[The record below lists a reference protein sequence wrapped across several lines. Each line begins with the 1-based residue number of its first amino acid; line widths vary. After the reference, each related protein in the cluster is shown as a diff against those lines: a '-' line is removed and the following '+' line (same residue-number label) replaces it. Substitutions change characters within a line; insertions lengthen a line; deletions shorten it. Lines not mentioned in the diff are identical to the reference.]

1 MEAVAEIDS
10 SSGHVNRG
18 CGACLMTKTL
28 AVPLLALALAGCTI
42 HQTKSEDSGKPE
54 KVDIRTPMGNLKVRT
69 ADVDVKDTGLSV
81 YPGAQRATETKDH
94 DTNAANVN
102 IDTPVFQLKVVA
114 VKYTSPDPPAKV
126 LDYYRKEMK
135 TFPGKFLECPAT
147 GDVDDI
153 QIEDHKDSKEMTCR
167 SEKGGVADGTV
178 LKVGSSNKQRVM
190 HVKPSGKGSEF
201 ALVYVRAH
209 GDTD

>member
-1 MEAVAEIDS
+1 
-10 SSGHVNRG
+10 
-18 CGACLMTKTL
+18 MTKTI
-28 AVPLLALALAGCTI
+28 AIPFLALALAGCTI
-42 HQTKSEDSGKPE
+42 HETKSEDSGKPE

-69 ADVDVKDTGLSV
+69 EDVDVKDTGLSV
-81 YPGAQRATETKDH
+81 YPGARRVTESKDH

-114 VKYTSPDPPAKV
+114 VKYTTDDPPAKV

-135 TFPGKFLECPAT
+135 AFPGKFVECPAS

-153 QIEDHKDSKEMTCR
+153 QIKDNKDSKDLACS
-167 SEKGGVADGTV
+167 SEKGSVADGTE
-178 LKVGSSNKQRVM
+178 LKVGTSSKQRVM